1 MIYMTKGIVTKPF
14 EHEPHSG
21 GNHGAFLRQI
31 ILGGQDGLVNVLGI
45 VLGIAGA
52 TNDAKIVIIAGLAAT
67 AAESISMAAVAYTSI
82 KAEVDYYQSELERE
96 KKEIREFPEIE
107 REEIKLIYMK
117 KGFKG
122 KDLEKVV
129 DQICS
134 DEKVWLDIMMAE
146 ELGLAPVESKNP
158 IMEGIVVGGSAVVG
172 SLVPLIPFFLFSIN
186 SAIIPS
192 VTISALA
199 LFLTGAYKGQT
210 TLGNWLRSGIEMMV
224 IGFVAAMAGY
234 LIGLYLGVTIL

>member
-1 MIYMTKGIVTKPF
+1 MTKGVVNKPF

-21 GNHGAFLRQI
+21 INHGSFLRQI

-45 VLGIAGA
+45 VLGVAGA
-52 TNDAKIVIIAGLAAT
+52 TGDAKIVIIAGLAAT

-82 KAEVDYYQSELERE
+82 KAEVDYYFSELARE
-96 KKEIREFPEIE
+96 KQEIKDFPEVE

-122 KDLEKVV
+122 KELETVV
-129 DQICS
+129 NKICS

-158 IMEGIVVGGSAVVG
+158 VMEGVIVGASAVVG
-172 SLVPLIPFFLFSIN
+172 SLIPLIPFFFLPLD

-192 VTISALA
+192 IVISAVA
-199 LFLTGAYKGQT
+199 LFLTGAYKGKT
-210 TLGNWLRSGIEMMV
+210 TIGNWFRSGVEMMV

-234 LIGLYLGVTIL
+234 LIGLYLGITIL